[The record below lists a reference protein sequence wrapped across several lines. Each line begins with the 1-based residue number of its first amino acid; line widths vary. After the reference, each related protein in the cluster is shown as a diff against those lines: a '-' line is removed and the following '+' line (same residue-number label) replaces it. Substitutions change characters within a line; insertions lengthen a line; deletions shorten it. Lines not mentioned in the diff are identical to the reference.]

1 MIGKR
6 PDRLRPGWTFAFF
19 IREII
24 MSVAKNSEITAS
36 SNKSFEDAVRSGIKR
51 FSKTVQNVEGAW
63 IKEQKVVVNGDEVT
77 EYRVTMVVTFVL
89 KD

>member
-1 MIGKR
+1 LENGLV
-6 PDRLRPGWTFAFF
+6 DCDQAGLLAFF

-36 SNKSFEDAVRSGIKR
+36 SKKSFEDAVRSGIKR
-51 FSKTVQNVEGAW
+51 FSKTVHNVEGAW

>member
-1 MIGKR
+1 
-6 PDRLRPGWTFAFF
+6 
-19 IREII
+19 

-36 SNKSFEDAVRSGIKR
+36 SKKSFEDAVRSGIER
-51 FSKTVQNVEGAW
+51 FSKTVDNVEGAW
-63 IKEQKVVVNGDEVT
+63 IKEQKVVVNGDEVV